1 MKPLAVFAGRH
12 RGRKTLVF
20 DEFWRRMSVV
30 AAGKPGEPGRHG
42 GDLEAALPTHK
53 LTLLSLGLQVK
64 ICQVP
69 SRSSEF

>member
-1 MKPLAVFAGRH
+1 
-12 RGRKTLVF
+12 
-20 DEFWRRMSVV
+20 MSVV

-64 ICQVP
+64 IYQVP
-69 SRSSEF
+69 VPLERVLTIF